1 MADEVIMPSI
11 IVDTKN
17 PYQDMEFIASN
28 AGVSV
33 DNVDFNIISVDTRYK
48 LKPEDDFIS
57 AIDSELRMFDDD
69 EFMSNPNLSISQNYK
84 VEFFDR
90 RVKKQPMLPKVS
102 LGTNKN
108 MTKVVA
114 SIKEDSNVK
123 YYPSF
128 ERDLINFIQK
138 KLLKANILIGIRDYI
153 MLREINKVTSI
164 LRIKEI
170 IDKAFTFV
178 VVTGVD
184 PVVAVDD
191 NMIFY
196 YKSKLKNSEK
206 NKDDKVNYSNRG
218 FVQGVTEGEVIIEY
232 IKPKTGIAGRN
243 VKGDVISVNEPK
255 ILIKEKINVS
265 QNIDV
270 KEDDDS
276 IKYIAKKNGYVNE
289 EKGTYD
295 IKDELDINEV
305 SFKTTGSIETSL
317 ESDVKI
323 NIKEK
328 DILKDAVGAGMS
340 IETTS
345 INVEGN
351 VAKGA
356 HIVAK
361 DVIIGGQTHAKS
373 VIKAQTAEISAHLGR
388 LICDEAKIDRLES
401 GYVRAKKVFINSV
414 IGGEI
419 IANEVHIKRLF
430 ANSSIT
436 ASTLVEID
444 ELKGTNNRIC
454 IDSGEILNYE
464 GKLEEY
470 SKTMSKLKTDILVIP
485 RELESKKNIIDSN
498 RESVNSIKRRIEELR
513 STGKAPPMSFLNKLK
528 DFQALVYEYN
538 SMLKDL
544 NGKKAALNDLKEE
557 LKSMQSMVFK
567 AKIINK
573 DRWKELNEI
582 KFRLIEP
589 KKDITYSTRE
599 NELAKLITLKCVTL
613 GDEEIYEIKKSN
625 EI

>member
-345 INVEGN
+345 INV
-351 VAKGA
+351 AKGA

-373 VIKAQTAEISAHLGR
+373 VIKAQTAEISVHLGR

>member
-373 VIKAQTAEISAHLGR
+373 VIKAQTAEISVHLGR

-498 RESVNSIKRRIEELR
+498 RESVNSIKRRIR
-513 STGKAPPMSFLNKLK
+513 R
-528 DFQALVYEYN
+528 V
-538 SMLKDL
+538 
-544 NGKKAALNDLKEE
+544 KKHR
-557 LKSMQSMVFK
+557 QSASHVIFK
-567 AKIINK
+567 
-573 DRWKELNEI
+573 
-582 KFRLIEP
+582 
-589 KKDITYSTRE
+589 
-599 NELAKLITLKCVTL
+599 
-613 GDEEIYEIKKSN
+613 
-625 EI
+625 

>member
-1 MADEVIMPSI
+1 
-11 IVDTKN
+11 
-17 PYQDMEFIASN
+17 
-28 AGVSV
+28 
-33 DNVDFNIISVDTRYK
+33 
-48 LKPEDDFIS
+48 
-57 AIDSELRMFDDD
+57 
-69 EFMSNPNLSISQNYK
+69 
-84 VEFFDR
+84 
-90 RVKKQPMLPKVS
+90 MLPKVS

-373 VIKAQTAEISAHLGR
+373 VIKAQTAEISVHLGR

>member
-170 IDKAFTFV
+170 IDKAFTF
-178 VVTGVD
+178 
-184 PVVAVDD
+184 VVAVDD

-373 VIKAQTAEISAHLGR
+373 VIKAQTAEISVHLGR